1 MDPAAFQ
8 FPEGKADDYFT
19 EDHWEAFVKVARVLG
34 IDVAIGGGL
43 VQAGGGLASTRRQWI
58 WLKLTAV
65 ASGAYAWTRVVRD
78 PASAA
83 WLDTAES
90 GTTTGDPARPANSD
104 ATLSTFPV
112 YVRARREVSGE
123 LIFIVTKC

>member
-1 MDPAAFQ
+1 MDPVAFQ
-8 FPEGKADDYFT
+8 FPEGKAGDPFT
-19 EDHWEAFVKVARVLG
+19 EAHWEAFVQVARVLG

-43 VQAGGGLASTRRQWI
+43 VQAGGGLASTRKRWV

-78 PASAA
+78 PAGTG

-90 GTTTGDPARPANSD
+90 GTTTSDPAKPANSGV
-104 ATLSTFPV
+104 TISTFPT
-112 YVRARREVSGE
+112 YVRARREGLE
-123 LIFIVTKC
+123 LIFIATQC